1 MLLILFSSY
10 LLLSKVQCNMYVK
23 DKTQENVK
31 QLYQIVLYSIVLKTL
46 LAFLTFDTLT
56 CN

>member
-1 MLLILFSSY
+1 
-10 LLLSKVQCNMYVK
+10 MYVK